1 MRTALAVAVA
11 ALLAVVVTAA
21 LFTKRARSMR
31 NRIQPINVG
40 APGNVLSPCPGTPN
54 CVASQD
60 AKGSQLMPP
69 IPFKGRVE
77 DAQARLREAIASMAR
92 GKVTVDR
99 PGYVA
104 VEFRSRLLG
113 FVDDAEFV
121 LDGKKGE
128 IRFRSAAR
136 VGHSDLG
143 MNRRRM
149 NAIRKLFE
157 RGE

>member
-1 MRTALAVAVA
+1 MRTALAAAAV
-11 ALLAVVVTAA
+11 AVVVVVLTGN
-21 LFTKRARSMR
+21 LFVKRARSMR
-31 NRIQPINVG
+31 NRIQPTNVG

-60 AKGSQLMPP
+60 AKASQLMPA
-69 IPFKGRVE
+69 IPFTGRVE
-77 DAQARLREAIASMAR
+77 DAQARLREAIGSMAR

-143 MNRRRM
+143 MNRRRIK
-149 NAIRKLFE
+149 AIRKLFE
-157 RGE
+157 RGG